1 MTLGVRLV
9 SVVADDLQ
17 HAGQA
22 AFVRGL
28 LLGRIVKPG
37 PRRVAPPGFGAI
49 TIYLVRHGRTAFNA
63 AGVLRGH
70 ADVPLDEVGRSEAER
85 LGAMFSAVPLALV
98 VTSPLARAYGTA
110 EPIARSS
117 GLALEVDERL
127 VDRDYGPFT
136 GMPPEDAGLGAGQLT
151 TPPRGRDSRL
161 GDREC
166 SARRS
171 ARSPPA
177 SPGRPRRQQQW
188 WHTTSSTGSSWPP
201 WCPSLAVPKVSLS
214 GQGAG
219 TSLSTAPADGVRSW
233 LMNCPEQGRST
244 HDG

>member
-1 MTLGVRLV
+1 M
-9 SVVADDLQ
+9 
-17 HAGQA
+17 
-22 AFVRGL
+22 
-28 LLGRIVKPG
+28 
-37 PRRVAPPGFGAI
+37 APPGFGAI

-151 TPPRGRDSRL
+151 T
-161 GDREC
+161 
-166 SARRS
+166 
-171 ARSPPA
+171 SPPGVETAGSVTARA
-177 SPGRPRRQQQW
+177 SAALGEIAARLAGQASKAAAVVAHDVVNRLVLAALVPELGSAESIPQRTGCWNKLEHGPGGWR
-188 WHTTSSTGSSWPP
+188 
-201 WCPSLAVPKVSLS
+201 AVVVDELP
-214 GQGAG
+214 
-219 TSLSTAPADGVRSW
+219 
-233 LMNCPEQGRST
+233 
-244 HDG
+244 